1 MREID
6 YDYIAK
12 NISTLSLIAMRVYKN
27 NKEIIHYDLSNF
39 PKDPASPYIDTLL
52 QVNEGVNYYISPYE
66 HFYGIIKHDEYTL
79 ILGPTFQITPPK
91 NQIREFMFSLDL
103 KMNYMEQ
110 YQQLLSSITPMPLE
124 LFLHELCLIYYY
136 ISDKKLELSDV
147 AIYDSYSNISKQNI
161 DNQTAI
167 ETNAQITNI
176 SPMEK
181 RPMSE
186 NDIHSIHDIANAHA
200 SIDDYNVAILPEHTA
215 YLFEKE
221 LFSCVRD
228 GDLDR
233 LNELFKLNS
242 AGRAGKVAPTYLRQL
257 KNIFISSATLLS
269 RAAIDGGLP
278 VEEALTLSDKYI
290 QHAESYNN
298 PEQVM
303 NLQYHMV
310 IDYTTLVNEIRQGDR
325 YDKFMR
331 SVTGY
336 IREHLT
342 EEFSVDQMA
351 QDLFLSRSYLSTK
364 FKKETGMT
372 LSQYIQEQ
380 KIEKAKSLLKTTDR
394 SILEIA
400 TYLGFSSQGYFQ
412 NVFKKLTGMTP
423 KEYRNQ

>member
-1 MREID
+1 MRQID
-6 YDYIAK
+6 YDFIAS
-12 NISTLSLIAMRVYKN
+12 NISSLSSVAVRVYKE
-27 NKEIIHYDLSNF
+27 NKLIHYYDPSHF
-39 PKDPASPYIDTLL
+39 PKDPASPYLDTLL
-52 QVNEGVNYYISPYE
+52 AIDGNVNYFISPYE
-66 HFYGIIKHDEYTL
+66 HFYGIVKHQEYTL
-79 ILGPTFQITPPK
+79 ILGPTFQITPSK
-91 NQIREFMFSLDL
+91 KQIREFMFSLDL
-103 KMNYMEQ
+103 RMNYMEQ
-110 YQQLLSSITPMPLE
+110 YQQLMQSITPLPVEML
-124 LFLHELCLIYYY
+124 LHELCLIYYY
-136 ISDKKLELSDV
+136 ISDVKLNL
-147 AIYDSYSNISKQNI
+147 ANIKIYDSNAKISSQNQAYTLT
-161 DNQTAI
+161 DNSDASI
-167 ETNAQITNI
+167 PHSSFNDAF
-176 SPMEK
+176 
-181 RPMSE
+181 
-186 NDIHSIHDIANAHA
+186 NDITWAHNHIGDYMDDTVSYAHTTHDFECAMLACVKEGDIENLQTLIA
-200 SIDDYNVAILPEHTA
+200 HT
-215 YLFEKE
+215 
-221 LFSCVRD
+221 D
-228 GDLDR
+228 P
-233 LNELFKLNS
+233 
-242 AGRAGKVAPTYLRQL
+242 GRAGKIAPTYLRQV
-257 KNIFISSATLLS
+257 KNIFITSATLLS

-290 QHAESYNN
+290 QHAENYDN

-310 IDYTTLVNEIRQGDR
+310 IDYTSLVRDIKKGKR

-331 SVTGY
+331 SVTSY

-342 EEFSVDQMA
+342 EDFSVDQMA